1 MLASDIAADT
11 GWTLGWVTAAFSA
24 SQLVAALVGVPVG
37 PHLDRHGP
45 RTLMTAGSALAVVA
59 VVGIATAP
67 GFGWFLT
74 AWMIAGAAMG
84 AVLYPPAMAAL
95 TRWYGPERIRALTA
109 LTLVAGLASTV
120 FAPVTAAL
128 NTQLDWRHTYL
139 VLAAGLAAVTDP
151 AAIARGRPFVA
162 LVVAVAVTGLAAGA
176 VVVNLVPLLTRRGI
190 SPGTAAVVLG
200 LGGIGQVLGR
210 LGYGLLHRHTHTR
223 SRTVAIV
230 FAVAATTALLGLFT
244 STVALVAAVL
254 AAGMARG
261 LFTLLQ
267 ATAVPD
273 RWGAAHV
280 GRLMGLLVAPLTV
293 ATALG
298 PWVGVGL
305 AEVTGGHP
313 QAFLILAALAAA
325 AVAAAAASAP
335 RQPPKPEHP
344 TH

>member
-1 MLASDIAADT
+1 
-11 GWTLGWVTAAFSA
+11 
-24 SQLVAALVGVPVG
+24 Q
-37 PHLDRHGP
+37 
-45 RTLMTAGSALAVVA
+45 VV
-59 VVGIATAP
+59 
-67 GFGWFLT
+67 
-74 AWMIAGAAMG
+74 
-84 AVLYPPAMAAL
+84 
-95 TRWYGPERIRALTA
+95 
-109 LTLVAGLASTV
+109 
-120 FAPVTAAL
+120 
-128 NTQLDWRHTYL
+128 
-139 VLAAGLAAVTDP
+139 
-151 AAIARGRPFVA
+151 
-162 LVVAVAVTGLAAGA
+162 
-176 VVVNLVPLLTRRGI
+176 
-190 SPGTAAVVLG
+190 
-200 LGGIGQVLGR
+200 GR

-344 TH
+344 THCRDTNERRARHRRRPARAHRRTYSSSPRLAAARSRSRARSRRGLARLLRQPHRVLAG